1 MAYKNKPKF
10 EEFEEWAKNNLGFD
24 PTDKAVQNWTELNV
38 GSARGLIQQHGFVTR
53 IQEFVTAHQASFSIL
68 VTSEISVTTKVMI
81 RRKKK
86 SKN

>member
-1 MAYKNKPKF
+1 
-10 EEFEEWAKNNLGFD
+10 
-24 PTDKAVQNWTELNV
+24 
-38 GSARGLIQQHGFVTR
+38 LIQQHGFVTR